1 MVVLLLALLALLAP
15 LDANLIINTCLGGG
29 GHVMYLLSLSVLVHE
44 MMVCLV

>member
-1 MVVLLLALLALLAP
+1 MVVLLLALLAP
-15 LDANLIINTCLGGG
+15 LDVNLIINTCLGGG